1 MNMDIDTV
9 QLANGAGV
17 GFGEIISFNKLLTE
31 FFQRELHDAG
41 QDNKIDHQRT
51 EDNKNKRGY
60 K

>member
-1 MNMDIDTV
+1 MDIDTV

-31 FFQRELHDAG
+31 FFQRELHDAS
-41 QDNKIDHQRT
+41 QDNKINHQRR